1 MSQKDCPNSPASP
14 EASLSLSLQLL
25 LALSISNLS
34 CFDGSG
40 GVVLRRKDAPFFSNL
55 SICVSSK
62 LVHGVSCSSSYKT
75 LGNRSSLSVISFP
88 WNLPKRKWIPRV
100 RKFSSSSSFSC
111 YCHFHRSTPVATAHH
126 HHHLTR
132 ALVLPPH
139 TI

>member
-14 EASLSLSLQLL
+14 EASLSLTCHVLMDL
-25 LALSISNLS
+25 
-34 CFDGSG
+34 
-40 GVVLRRKDAPFFSNL
+40 VVLFHEEKMPHFFSNL

-100 RKFSSSSSFSC
+100 WQFSSFSSFSC

-126 HHHLTR
+126 HHHLTG

-139 TI
+139 TTRAPHP